1 MKGNVIFRI
10 IMNFKLLK
18 VKNLLILSSIAMLFA
33 IHNNIYASTDMADLD
48 TDYSSET
55 ETTKPQEKQNNNDKT
70 GITSSFISS
79 SFSSYS
85 NINGKTFKTSSNFSN
100 QSQFDE
106 NGGLIS
112 SNTDKHASIKQ
123 NDHNQK
129 AHTKRNYHREKG
141 GIIDD
146 EHWKDGNKISD
157 YHEKYNLDHI
167 QTFTNYKDSVDKLNN
182 EINELIK
189 NNYNFNKNNQC
200 TDCYNKRK
208 HNKKSLKKLNNE
220 YIDKEC
226 IGKNCGNKKYY
237 NEDCVDGKCFDEKCY
252 GNEYIDKKDE
262 GKNCKNDKTEV
273 SKSHSILNN
282 LDSKYTN
289 INQIGEYDKDNT
301 KLDDY
306 NKDDENLLF
315 DEDDKITN
323 KPTIN
328 TPNIS
333 PINDIKNEN
342 NNKNEVL
349 ENNVVSNNDNDKPLV
364 TDTVETKS
372 NFDDTNNKL
381 SLGNNTIPLLADKS
395 VFKDEEYKKFQ
406 VDNESENKMDTKTSD
421 NKNND

>member
-1 MKGNVIFRI
+1 
-10 IMNFKLLK
+10 
-18 VKNLLILSSIAMLFA
+18 MLFA

-55 ETTKPQEKQNNNDKT
+55 ETTKPQEKQNNNDKI

-112 SNTDKHASIKQ
+112 SNTDKDASIKQ

-157 YHEKYNLDHI
+157 YHEKYNLDNI
-167 QTFTNYKDSVDKLNN
+167 QTFTNYKDSVDKINN

-200 TDCYNKRK
+200 TDCYNNRK
-208 HNKKSLKKLNNE
+208 HNKKSLKTLNNE
-220 YIDKEC
+220 HIDREC
-226 IGKNCGNKKYY
+226 IGKNWRKKKCYD
-237 NEDCVDGKCFDEKCY
+237 EDCVNGKCFNEKCY
-252 GNEYIDKKDE
+252 GNEYIDKKDKYLGKDCI
-262 GKNCKNDKTEV
+262 GKNCKNDKTEI
-273 SKSHSILNN
+273 STSNSILNN

-301 KLDDY
+301 KLDNYD
-306 NKDDENLLF
+306 KDDENK
-315 DEDDKITN
+315 KITN
-323 KPTIN
+323 KSKIDN
-328 TPNIS
+328 TNFS
-333 PINDIKNEN
+333 PINDIKKGN
-342 NNKNEVL
+342 NNKNDIL
-349 ENNVVSNNDNDKPLV
+349 ENNVLSNNNCVTNTDSYNDKPLV
-364 TDTVETKS
+364 TDTVKTKS

-381 SLGNNTIPLLADKS
+381 SLGNNTIPLLDDKPA
-395 VFKDEEYKKFQ
+395 FKGEEYKKFP
-406 VDNESENKMDTKTSD
+406 VDKDKMDTKTSD